1 MKITTQK
8 IRPLCA
14 LALITA
20 ATEIAG
26 IRLLAAEAK
35 TTQMA
40 PFNVA
45 AEFGVDGLRIQ
56 NSQSV
61 LNQYLL
67 EQHGVAQLQDMAGLA
82 PNLGTSNSD
91 TRGFGDV
98 ISLRGVTNSIFF
110 SSPAIGL
117 VIDDVPSGSVSS
129 YPSSLLNI
137 ESFTVKAGAQ
147 STDYGR
153 NAPGG
158 VIDIK
163 TRTPGATHQGK
174 VLLDYGSYKYS
185 ALQASFDGPLNDK
198 VGYSASV
205 GLSEHE
211 GYITNTF
218 KNRSADDR
226 RSVAGRGALYWEAA
240 DQLHVR
246 FGLTMEK
253 ASDDATRL
261 TSLFSPDPFKV
272 ASDNNGATKVER
284 LQLSL
289 QAKKTFA
296 WGTMTVTTSSQEWD
310 LDPSINDLDLSPL
323 PLASSNVTQSEKF
336 STQEIRFESA
346 PGAQRT
352 QWRAGAFHSDS
363 AINGDAKRVFVVA
376 PSAYVPPNFVQTERS
391 VFAIGQKTLAAY
403 ANLDQPLAPKT
414 TLKLGA
420 RVERSESDLD
430 RTKVASNSLGF
441 PSPQDPR
448 LARSQSNIDLS
459 ASAGVVHSVSSSL
472 NLQAKTS
479 IAHKPEGYSG
489 FTGNPLLARFDGEQ
503 IWATEAGVTF
513 GPPKGRFGG
522 SVLAFWNAID
532 NDQFER
538 TVPNSTD
545 FVVVNAAKVI
555 ARGFEAKFM
564 WSPVE
569 KVWWDFQAGYTS
581 ATFDDHRDASGTR
594 VNDKHVP
601 FIPTYTLRTG
611 VTVDFGQGWSA
622 NASYAAVGKTYYDER
637 NTSTFAQRAY
647 GLVNAQLRY
656 RFDRYTVAVY
666 GQNLFD
672 QDHYRFINPEIF
684 AGSPGA
690 PRRFGIQ
697 LSFVY

>member
-1 MKITTQK
+1 MLTTQT

-14 LALITA
+14 LALCAFSTGITGSRLTA
-20 ATEIAG
+20 AD
-26 IRLLAAEAK
+26 AK
-35 TTQMA
+35 TTQME

-56 NSQSV
+56 NSNSV

-67 EQHGVAQLQDMAGLA
+67 EQHGVAQLQDMSGLA

-98 ISLRGVTNSIFF
+98 ISLRGISNSIFF
-110 SSPAIGL
+110 SSPAVGL

-129 YPSSLLNI
+129 YPSGLLNI

-147 STDYGR
+147 GTDYGR

-185 ALQASFDGPLNDK
+185 ALQAAFDGPLNDQL
-198 VGYSASV
+198 GYSASV

-211 GYITNTF
+211 GYIDNTF
-218 KNRSADDR
+218 KKRTADDR
-226 RSVAGRGALYWEAA
+226 RSVSGRGALYWKAA
-240 DQLHVR
+240 DQLQVR
-246 FGLTMEK
+246 FGLNLEK
-253 ASDDATRL
+253 TSDDATRL

-272 ASDNNGATKVER
+272 ASDTNGETKTER

-296 WGTMTVTTSSQEWD
+296 WGTMTATTSRQKWD

-323 PLASSNVTQSEKF
+323 PLASSTVTQSEKF
-336 STQEIRFESA
+336 WTQEIRFEST
-346 PGAQRT
+346 PGANRT
-352 QWRAGAFHSDS
+352 QWRAGGFYSDS
-363 AINGDAKRVFVVA
+363 TINGDATRVFVVP
-376 PSAYVPPNFVQTERS
+376 PSAFVPPNFVQTERS
-391 VFAIGQKTLAAY
+391 VFSVGQTSLAGY
-403 ANLDQPLAPKT
+403 ANLDQPLAEKT

-430 RTKVASNSLGF
+430 RTKAASNNFRF
-441 PSPQDPR
+441 PSPQDAR
-448 LARSQSNIDLS
+448 LTRSQRHDYLS
-459 ASAGVVHSVSSSL
+459 ASAGLVHSVSPSL

-479 IAHKPEGYSG
+479 VAHKPEGYSG
-489 FTGNPLLARFDGEQ
+489 FTGNPLLARFQGEQ
-503 IWATEAGVTF
+503 IWASEAGVTF

-522 SVLAFWNAID
+522 SVLAFWNSVD
-532 NDQFER
+532 NYQFER

-545 FVVVNAAKVI
+545 FVVVNAAKVLS
-555 ARGFEAKFM
+555 RGFEAKFM

-569 KVWWDFQAGYTS
+569 KVWWDFQAGTTN

-594 VNDKHVP
+594 VNGKHVP
-601 FIPTYTLRTG
+601 FIPSYTLRTG

-622 NASYAAVGKTYYDER
+622 NASYASVGKSYYDER
-637 NTSTFAQRAY
+637 NTTMFSQRAY
-647 GLVNAQLRY
+647 GIINAQLRY

-666 GQNLFD
+666 GQNLGD
-672 QDHYRFINPEIF
+672 KRYYQFINPEIF

-690 PRRFGIQ
+690 PRRIGVQ

>member
-8 IRPLCA
+8 SRPLCA
-14 LALITA
+14 FALITA

-226 RSVAGRGALYWEAA
+226 RSVAGRGALYWKAA

-253 ASDDATRL
+253 SSDDATRL
-261 TSLFSPDPFKV
+261 TSLFSPDPF
-272 ASDNNGATKVER
+272 
-284 LQLSL
+284 
-289 QAKKTFA
+289 
-296 WGTMTVTTSSQEWD
+296 
-310 LDPSINDLDLSPL
+310 
-323 PLASSNVTQSEKF
+323 
-336 STQEIRFESA
+336 
-346 PGAQRT
+346 
-352 QWRAGAFHSDS
+352 
-363 AINGDAKRVFVVA
+363 
-376 PSAYVPPNFVQTERS
+376 
-391 VFAIGQKTLAAY
+391 
-403 ANLDQPLAPKT
+403 
-414 TLKLGA
+414 
-420 RVERSESDLD
+420 
-430 RTKVASNSLGF
+430 
-441 PSPQDPR
+441 
-448 LARSQSNIDLS
+448 
-459 ASAGVVHSVSSSL
+459 
-472 NLQAKTS
+472 
-479 IAHKPEGYSG
+479 
-489 FTGNPLLARFDGEQ
+489 
-503 IWATEAGVTF
+503 
-513 GPPKGRFGG
+513 
-522 SVLAFWNAID
+522 
-532 NDQFER
+532 
-538 TVPNSTD
+538 
-545 FVVVNAAKVI
+545 
-555 ARGFEAKFM
+555 
-564 WSPVE
+564 
-569 KVWWDFQAGYTS
+569 
-581 ATFDDHRDASGTR
+581 
-594 VNDKHVP
+594 
-601 FIPTYTLRTG
+601 
-611 VTVDFGQGWSA
+611 
-622 NASYAAVGKTYYDER
+622 
-637 NTSTFAQRAY
+637 
-647 GLVNAQLRY
+647 
-656 RFDRYTVAVY
+656 
-666 GQNLFD
+666 
-672 QDHYRFINPEIF
+672 
-684 AGSPGA
+684 
-690 PRRFGIQ
+690 
-697 LSFVY
+697 